1 MAIVIEGKR
10 VLGVVGGLGP
20 LASAEFLRTIYE
32 DSLGDLE
39 QESPAVIVYSDPTFL
54 DRTQAFL
61 SGNSEPVLAQLI
73 DVIERLLEAGA
84 TDVVFCC
91 MTIHYLLPRLPAHL
105 RERVISL
112 PDIIFEH
119 VAHTGKRHLLIC
131 SSGTRKTG
139 LFEND
144 ERWSMSQPYIVVPD
158 EDDQNTIHRDL
169 IYPIKKNPDI
179 STLFPLLKLMLEK
192 YEVDSFIA
200 GCSEVHLL
208 AKHFLR
214 SGDHSS
220 QFGCIDPLATIA
232 RDWAQKGNE
241 DEAQRAELTL
251 A

>member
-1 MAIVIEGKR
+1 MIENKS

-32 DSLGDLE
+32 HGLSDLE
-39 QESPAVIVYSDPTFL
+39 QESPTVIVYSDPTFP
-54 DRTQAFL
+54 DRTEAFL
-61 SGNSEPVLAQLI
+61 NGNSEPLLAQLI
-73 DVIERLLEAGA
+73 DVIKRLLEAGA

-91 MTIHYLLPRLPAHL
+91 MTIHYLLPRLPVTL

-119 VAHTGKRHLLIC
+119 LAHTRKRHLLIS
-131 SSGTRKTG
+131 SSGTRKLG
-139 LFEND
+139 LFDNHAQ
-144 ERWSMSQPYIVVPD
+144 WSMAQPYIVLPD
-158 EDDQNTIHRDL
+158 EDDQNTIHRNL
-169 IYPIKKNPDI
+169 IYPIKTNPDI
-179 STLFPLLKLMLEK
+179 STLFPLLKLLLEK

-214 SGDHSS
+214 SGNHSS
-220 QFGCIDPLATIA
+220 EYRCIDPLAILA
-232 RDWAQKGNE
+232 REWANE
-241 DEAQRAELTL
+241 DKAQRAELTL

>member
-1 MAIVIEGKR
+1 MIEDKSI
-10 VLGVVGGLGP
+10 LGVVGGLGP

-32 DSLGDLE
+32 HSLGGFE
-39 QESPAVIVYSDPTFL
+39 QESPTVIVYSDPTFP
-54 DRTQAFL
+54 DRTDAFL
-61 SGNSEPVLAQLI
+61 AGNSDPVLAQLV

-91 MTIHYLLPRLPAHL
+91 MTIHYLLPRLPLSL

-112 PDIIFEH
+112 PDIIFEQ
-119 VAHTGKRHLLIC
+119 VAHTRKRHLLIC

-139 LFEND
+139 LFESD
-144 ERWSMSQPYIVVPD
+144 ARWSMAQPYIVLPD

-169 IYPIKKNPDI
+169 IYPIKKNPDV

-192 YEVDSFIA
+192 YGVDSFIA

-214 SGDHSS
+214 SGNNSS
-220 QFGCIDPLATIA
+220 AYGCIDPLAIIA
-232 RDWAQKGNE
+232 REWAQKANT
-241 DEAQRAELTL
+241 DETQQAELTL

>member
-1 MAIVIEGKR
+1 MVIEGKS

-32 DSLGDLE
+32 YSLGGLE
-39 QESPAVIVYSDPTFL
+39 QESPAVIVYSDPTFP
-54 DRTQAFL
+54 DRTDAFL
-61 SGNSEPVLAQLI
+61 AGKSDPVLAQLI
-73 DVIERLLEAGA
+73 DVIERLLQAGA

-91 MTIHYLLPRLPAHL
+91 MTIHYLLPRLPARL

-112 PDIIFEH
+112 PDIIFEQ
-119 VAHTGKRHLLIC
+119 VAHTRKRHLLIS
-131 SSGTRKTG
+131 SSGTRKLG
-139 LFEND
+139 LFENH
-144 ERWSMSQPYIVVPD
+144 ERWSMAQPYIVVPD

-179 STLFPLLKLMLEK
+179 STLFPLLKLMLSR
-192 YEVDSFIA
+192 YGVDSFIA

-214 SGDHSS
+214 SGNNASE
-220 QFGCIDPLATIA
+220 FGCIDPLATVA
-232 RDWAQKGNE
+232 QEWAQKGNPE
-241 DEAQRAELTL
+241 RAELTL